1 MCPRCYYNVTETRF
15 LLFVKARV
23 PAHCLHSIR
32 QTGGPFTPPPP
43 QVVHSSRVNIIY
55 GVGSCF
61 FHPDPKN
68 ERAHSLFPASLVGSY
83 CHISFPVLSLTKA
96 WTERRNSFHL
106 PLLPPPPPPFL
117 RARNK
122 VLRPRSHSLKFFLII
137 VWETA
142 GVGGGGGGCLSRA
155 HMAHMSQPRT
165 HGSHVLGVPVQ
176 FDCSVQ
182 SSPHWQQSAG
192 DRDSQVSRASGVR
205 YFKFKTKELITVVVA
220 WNRP

>member
-55 GVGSCF
+55 GVGSRF
-61 FHPDPKN
+61 FQPDPKN

-83 CHISFPVLSLTKA
+83 CHISFPVVSLTKA

-106 PLLPPPPPPFL
+106 PLLPPPPLFL

-137 VWETA
+137 VWETV
-142 GVGGGGGGCLSRA
+142 GVRGF
-155 HMAHMSQPRT
+155 
-165 HGSHVLGVPVQ
+165 V
-176 FDCSVQ
+176 
-182 SSPHWQQSAG
+182 SAG
-192 DRDSQVSRASGVR
+192 HTWLTCFNHAHTDHMYWESLSSLTAACRAVPTGSRVSWLRQSG
-205 YFKFKTKELITVVVA
+205 ELSLLCETLQI
-220 WNRP
+220 